1 MSILSIPQ
9 ILSNTTS
16 ANIILRALSTHRRKH
31 EVLQQRV
38 KLRAG
43 KYKYAKNA
51 NKLFIY
57 HSNEVSCCDFISKKI
72 VSEVENRKRKEHKF
86 LSSQEMESI
95 DADILKGKENNKT
108 LAIKYGVC
116 YTTISKRKINLGLG
130 RKNKIISR

>member
-9 ILSNTTS
+9 ILSDNTS
-16 ANIILRALSTHRRKH
+16 ANIILRALSTHKRKH
-31 EVLQQRV
+31 EALQQRV

-72 VSEVENRKRKEHKF
+72 VSEVANKRKEYKF

-95 DADILKGKENNKT
+95 DADILKGKESNKT